1 LNFFPGLCYFVFLYQ
16 RFYWRKCANS
26 ISFSFLEK
34 LLFPEVPIAL
44 RMSAHLLLGLVRIFA
59 WKVDYTF
66 SDCNRLLTDIRT
78 AIVNIKIS
86 LPADANRAPPQSVT
100 LPSNFE
106 LDDFDLDD
114 LVDDAE

>member
-1 LNFFPGLCYFVFLYQ
+1 LKFFPGFCFFIKGFIGENMLTALLFL
-16 RFYWRKCANS
+16 F
-26 ISFSFLEK
+26 FLEK

-59 WKVDYTF
+59 WKVDYIF

-106 LDDFDLDD
+106 LDNIDLDD
-114 LVDDAE
+114 LADDTE